1 MSVEIKQAHRALK
14 VLPSNN
20 ADIPFPATNQTGT
33 NTTLVA
39 VNNLQDSA
47 AAFIT
52 NGVKIGDIV
61 YNTTDGTAA
70 TVVAVGSNTSLTMN
84 ADIFPSGGGTGKSYV
99 IYVASPQS
107 TIGNQGCVLYIGGA
121 GNVTMTTN
129 GNDIVTLVG
138 LNTGQFVPVQ
148 CVKVFATGTTATEII
163 ALW

>member
-1 MSVEIKQAHRALK
+1 MSVEIKQAHRALR

-33 NTTLVA
+33 NTAVVA

-70 TVVAVGSNTSLTMN
+70 TVVSVASNTSLFLN
-84 ADIFPSGGGTGKSYV
+84 DNIFTAINKDYI
-99 IYVASPQS
+99 IYQASPQT

-121 GNVTMTTN
+121 GNVTLTTN
-129 GNDIVTLVG
+129 GSDIITLVG

-148 CVKVFATGTTATEII
+148 CTKVFLTGTTATNII

>member
-1 MSVEIKQAHRALK
+1 MSVEIKQAHRALR

-33 NTTLVA
+33 NTSVVA

-70 TVVAVGSNTSLTMN
+70 TVVSVASNTSLFLN
-84 ADIFPSGGGTGKSYV
+84 ADIFTATAKSYA
-99 IYVASPQS
+99 IYVASTQS
-107 TIGNQGCVLYIGGA
+107 TTGNQGCVLYIGGA
-121 GNVTMTTN
+121 GNVALTTN

-148 CVKVFATGTTATEII
+148 VVKVFATGTTATNII